1 MKTEKKDLTHIT
13 LTIFYI
19 VYSFSALEHH
29 NQHSLF
35 MNMFFNMF
43 VAGCLMVR
51 KHLNYK
57 YISTIPF
64 LALPI
69 VTSVFFN
76 ALHNYHGH
84 LMGSLFQD
92 YGSVWYHGL
101 PPYLAL
107 VVVLFNCF
115 LLVTVFTIEPL
126 NYIRRFLKGIVD
138 FWQAED
144 VEFEKKTK
152 PTTKEK
158 K

>member
-1 MKTEKKDLTHIT
+1 
-13 LTIFYI
+13 
-19 VYSFSALEHH
+19 
-29 NQHSLF
+29 
-35 MNMFFNMF
+35 
-43 VAGCLMVR
+43 
-51 KHLNYK
+51 
-57 YISTIPF
+57 
-64 LALPI
+64 
-69 VTSVFFN
+69 
-76 ALHNYHGH
+76 
-84 LMGSLFQD
+84 MGQFFQD
-92 YGSVWYHGL
+92 YGSVWEHGL